1 MNFIT
6 VDDVEDAVLQVS
18 EGDVVVANAY
28 VNNLAKKFRVTDDSK
43 LLNPPGYTIKRIA
56 ICYACYVRAINSIG
70 TDATVVFD
78 GSGGGEGRDI
88 NAQKAKFYRQ
98 ELDGLVNNLTTSAF
112 TGEEVSGSVTIN
124 VFRA

>member
-1 MNFIT
+1 MRAYIT
-6 VDDVEDAVLQVS
+6 IS
-18 EGDVVVANAY
+18 M
-28 VNNLAKKFRVTDDSK
+28 
-43 LLNPPGYTIKRIA
+43 
-56 ICYACYVRAINSIG
+56 NSIG
-70 TDATVVFD
+70 TDATVVFE

-98 ELDGLVNNLTTSAF
+98 ELDSLVNNLTTSAF